1 MDMQHVLGRT
11 WAAEGATALL
21 PLYFLSEKDVILIDT
36 GYAKLDRSG
45 LTHLIDDNGLRLR
58 GIICLSRPLR
68 PHRQR
73 PLSPAAVRL
82 PLPPSS
88 SSRPASP

>member
-58 GIICLSRPLR
+58 GIITPTSTTPATSAISR
-68 PHRQR
+68 
-73 PLSPAAVRL
+73 SGTAA
-82 PLPPSS
+82 PPPSS

>member
-36 GYAKLDRSG
+36 G
-45 LTHLIDDNGLRLR
+45 LRQA
-58 GIICLSRPLR
+58 GPLR
-68 PHRQR
+68 SDPSHR
-73 PLSPAAVRL
+73 
-82 PLPPSS
+82 
-88 SSRPASP
+88 